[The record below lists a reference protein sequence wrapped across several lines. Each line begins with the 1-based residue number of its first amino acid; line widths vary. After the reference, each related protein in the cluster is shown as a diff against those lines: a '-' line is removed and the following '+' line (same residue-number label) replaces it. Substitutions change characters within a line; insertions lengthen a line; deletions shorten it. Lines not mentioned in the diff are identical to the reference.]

1 MTVYL
6 CMVSFSVLN
15 YAACLHN
22 IIVIVV
28 IVVGS
33 KYYENEKRKDMQIED
48 RIKRQKE
55 ELDSLTVSQK
65 AMALAKV
72 TPDLTLIQVCCF
84 RGF

>member
-15 YAACLHN
+15 YAVHMRN
-22 IIVIVV
+22 IVVIVV
-28 IVVGS
+28 IVGS

-65 AMALAKV
+65 TMALAKV
-72 TPDLTLIQVCCF
+72 SRHLI
-84 RGF
+84 

>member
-15 YAACLHN
+15 YAVHMRN
-22 IIVIVV
+22 IVVIVV
-28 IVVGS
+28 IVGS

-65 AMALAKV
+65 TMALAKV
-72 TPDLTLIQVCCF
+72 TPDLTVIQVCCF